1 MTTKAQNKVSHGSF
15 WGLLKKTANYNEAYK
30 EDIKAAW
37 VCQYSPDGKTESLNE
52 LYNMSRSAYFSMLNA
67 MKKEAR
73 TTADRNDAQRKK
85 LFFLIRQ
92 FFKHAGYEYDAAK
105 GKKIACK
112 ACGVQRLNDAPE
124 HKLIAA
130 IKAFEN
136 NEAGA
141 WVSSVLNKAAEGV

>member
-1 MTTKAQNKVSHGSF
+1 MKTATQNKVSHGSF

-37 VCQYSPDGKTESLNE
+37 VRQYSDGKTESLNE

-67 MKKEAR
+67 MKKEAK
-73 TTADRNDAQRKK
+73 TTTDRNDAQRKK
-85 LFFLIRQ
+85 LFFLIYQ
-92 FFKHAGYEYDAAK
+92 FCKHSGYKCDKEQA
-105 GKKIACK
+105 KKIACR

-124 HKLIAA
+124 HKLIAV

-136 NEAGA
+136 NEADA
-141 WVSSVLNKAAEGV
+141 WVSSVLKKATEGL